1 MAEEIDLSID
11 NILRLNTKAQI
22 QKDDLYTFLKRE
34 FPDISAED
42 RLKYLSAVLNDF
54 FEEYRFDNADEFS
67 ADGYVIKRFYPK
79 GLENANNE

>member
-1 MAEEIDLSID
+1 MEEVDLSVG
-11 NILRLNTKAQI
+11 NILKFNTKAQL

-34 FPDISAED
+34 FPDIPVEE

-54 FEEYRFDNADEFS
+54 FEEYTFDSDDEFS

-79 GLENANNE
+79 GLDHADNE

>member
-1 MAEEIDLSID
+1 MVEVDLSVG
-11 NILRLNTKAQI
+11 NILKLNTRAQL

-34 FPDISAED
+34 FPDIPVEE

-54 FEEYRFDNADEFS
+54 FEEYTFDSDDEFS

-79 GLENANNE
+79 GLDHADDE

>member
-1 MAEEIDLSID
+1 MAEEVDLSVG
-11 NILRLNTKAQI
+11 NILKLNTKAQL
-22 QKDDLYTFLKRE
+22 QQDDLYTFLKRE

-54 FEEYRFDNADEFS
+54 FEAYRFDNADEFS

-79 GLENANNE
+79 GLEHVNDE